1 MSKDLM
7 DLIIISKELMRGKV
21 LVKNA
26 QKSLKLVLK
35 RHRTASRRARNVS
48 IVLKYRLNDL
58 KK

>member
-35 RHRTASRRARNVS
+35 RHRTALRRARNVS

>member
-7 DLIIISKELMRGKV
+7 DLIIILEELMRGKG
-21 LVKNA
+21 LVINA

-35 RHRTASRRARNVS
+35 RHRTASRRARNGL
-48 IVLKYRLNDL
+48 IVLKYRLNDS